1 MPYQVP
7 PEVPDSPE
15 DFTAE
20 FNQQMFLYQK
30 SYEHS
35 YRPETILAVY
45 NNATNK
51 EFADFLVRKGF
62 LRFAVVDSFDTPQDA
77 QKWAWNTFTEKG
89 FGGMTFWK

>member
-1 MPYQVP
+1 MPNVI
-7 PEVPDSPE
+7 EVSPA

-20 FNQQMFLYQK
+20 FNQQMFLYAK
-30 SYEHS
+30 SAGE
-35 YRPETILAVY
+35 RPETILAVY

-51 EFADFLVRKGF
+51 EFAEFLVRKGF
-62 LRFAVVDSFDTPQDA
+62 LRFAVVDSFDSPQAA